1 MLSPSHEP
9 RPNVMSAVAS
19 FIEFPVRTSTTD
31 NAITTLFGGVA
42 KFRAA
47 FAKQLAGLG
56 QKQQTLEAVTR
67 R

>member
-19 FIEFPVRTSTTD
+19 FIEFPVRHEYD
-31 NAITTLFGGVA
+31 GQLDYHLFGGVA
-42 KFRAA
+42 KFGAV
-47 FAKQLAGLG
+47 AGLG

-67 R
+67 C